1 MHDYEITYLA
11 DPTLDE
17 AKKDTLDESI
27 DKIVN
32 DIGGEISYTSPSD
45 TPGSRRR
52 LNFPIADQRVAWMRV
67 MQIQLDPAK
76 INDLQT
82 TIKKHAD
89 ILRLTVLQ
97 TPRRQEVSA
106 AIFDAPEKPSVS
118 PESAQ
123 AVKPSG
129 KKVTMAEVE
138 EKIEE
143 ALEEEVK

>member
-17 AKKDTLDESI
+17 AKKESLDESI

-32 DIGGEISYTSPSD
+32 DIGGEISYASPSD

-67 MQIQLDPAK
+67 MQLQLDPAK
-76 INDLQT
+76 INELLAT
-82 TIKKHAD
+82 LKKQAD
-89 ILRLTVLQ
+89 ILRITVLQ

-106 AIFDAPEKPSVS
+106 AIFDAPEKAPASAESAPSV
-118 PESAQ
+118 
-123 AVKPSG
+123 KPAG

>member
-11 DPTLDE
+11 NPTLDE
-17 AKKDTLDESI
+17 AKKESLDESI

-76 INDLQT
+76 INELLAT
-82 TIKKHAD
+82 LKKQAD
-89 ILRLTVLQ
+89 ILRVTVLQ

-106 AIFDAPEKPSVS
+106 AIFDAPEKAPASAESTPSV
-118 PESAQ
+118 
-123 AVKPSG
+123 KPAS

>member
-17 AKKDTLDESI
+17 AKKESLDESI

-76 INDLQT
+76 ISELLAT
-82 TIKKHAD
+82 LKKQAD
-89 ILRLTVLQ
+89 ILRVTVLQ

-106 AIFDAPEKPSVS
+106 AIFDAPEKAPASAESAPSV
-118 PESAQ
+118 
-123 AVKPSG
+123 KPTG

>member
-11 DPTLDE
+11 DPRLDE
-17 AKKDTLDESI
+17 AKKEELDEAI

-52 LNFPIADQRVAWMRV
+52 LNYPIADQRVAWLRV
-67 MQIQLDPAK
+67 MQIQLDPEK
-76 INDLQT
+76 INELQAT
-82 TIKKHAD
+82 LKKHAD
-89 ILRLTVLQ
+89 ILRVTVLQ
-97 TPRRQEVSA
+97 TARREEISA
-106 AIFDAPEKPSVS
+106 AIFDAPEKTAVS
-118 PESAQ
+118 PTPDSSN
-123 AVKPSG
+123 KPVG